1 MKTLVLGLKICLRKI
16 SILFVKEYY
25 SELLT
30 AVCRAP
36 FSRHPATGGRQ
47 IGKNGVCTCSNRRVG
62 GCRLH
67 AFRRKV
73 VQNFYPSRLP
83 HPGIAATDSRTML
96 APRESKR
103 I

>member
-67 AFRRKV
+67 ASGESCSELL
-73 VQNFYPSRLP
+73 PSRY
-83 HPGIAATDSRTML
+83 HTRG
-96 APRESKR
+96 
-103 I
+103 